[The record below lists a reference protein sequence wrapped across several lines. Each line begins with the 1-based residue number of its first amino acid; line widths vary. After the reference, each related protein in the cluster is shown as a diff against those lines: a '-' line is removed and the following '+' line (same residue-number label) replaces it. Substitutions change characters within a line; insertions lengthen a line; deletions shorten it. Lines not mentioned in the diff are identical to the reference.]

1 MEFQNQRA
9 DTDSN
14 SRSDR
19 KGIRAL
25 SVARTLF
32 SLRGARH
39 AVGEDLA
46 SFSRVISVTFDR
58 EGL

>member
-32 SLRGARH
+32 SLRGAPRGRRRF
-39 AVGEDLA
+39 GEF
-46 SFSRVISVTFDR
+46 FSRVIGVTLDR

>member
-32 SLRGARH
+32 SPRGP
-39 AVGEDLA
+39 VEDLA
-46 SFSRVISVTFDR
+46 SFSRVISVTLDR